1 MLSVL
6 SLVLILIENSLPL
19 DGMILFTSLPFISY
33 TVKRKGSIFF
43 LLLTYILITTQTD
56 RYFYIFLVI
65 LFYIILNGIVL
76 SFMDYN
82 KRTAVYI
89 LLLQIAF
96 YGLLSFNVFSI
107 KCFIINICGFIF
119 WNYIYTK
126 YIEIKG

>member
-6 SLVLILIENSLPL
+6 SLVLILVENSLPL